1 MAERKV
7 QVPYMGKTVNGVEV
21 PISESNEKWSEITL
35 EDGTVLRVKQTV
47 ASVIR
52 LDGQYDLEGNPM
64 YFIKSAPA
72 VAIVQVSEKLRRIV
86 Q

>member
-7 QVPYMGKTVNGVEV
+7 QVPYMGKMVDGMDV
-21 PISESNEKWSEITL
+21 PITESNERWSEITL
-35 EDGTVLRVKQTV
+35 EDGTMLRVKQSV
-47 ASVIR
+47 AAVVR

-64 YFIKSAPA
+64 YFVKSAPS
-72 VAIVQVSEKLRRIV
+72 VAIVQVSPKLRRVV